1 MAKIVFFIIVL
12 IMVFPLFF
20 MNEKFKAVK
29 KSNVIKPPIEIIEGN
44 FKKYNP
50 VLEITGSFEKLNF
63 FKDYFEIKAL
73 STDDVLKNE
82 RYFAKWALN
91 KKDKIEAKNV
101 KYQNSDYNLTTIKAV
116 FLKKEKILK
125 GGRFNF
131 SSSDASGKGSSFTV
145 DKDKNIFA
153 ENITYYIKVKE

>member
-1 MAKIVFFIIVL
+1 MAKIVFFIIIL

-29 KSNVIKPPIEIIEGN
+29 KSNVIKPPIEIIKGN

-63 FKDYFEIKAL
+63 FKDYLELKTL
-73 STDDVLKNE
+73 YVDDIIKNE
-82 RYFAKWALN
+82 HYFAKWALN
-91 KKDKIEAKNV
+91 KKDKIQAKEV
-101 KYQNSDYNLTTIKAV
+101 KYQNGDYNLSTTKAV
-116 FLKKEKILK
+116 YLKKEKILK
-125 GGRFNF
+125 GGKFNF
-131 SSSDASGKGSSFTV
+131 SSLDARGKGNSFIV

-153 ENITYYIKVKE
+153 EKITYYLKVKE